1 MKGCASGS
9 IVAGIEI
16 RPVPTQE
23 KTLAASSPSILFNQ
37 LYNTSNLL
45 LVLNNRA
52 YKYDLTAPLQRS
64 CLGTCTS
71 CHEPSYASIP
81 VVRNNGVAANLVGR
95 SLLDPTSP
103 RSTVQAT

>member
-1 MKGCASGS
+1 MGCAWGS
-9 IVAGIEI
+9 IVAVIEI

-23 KTLAASSPSILFNQ
+23 KSLAASSPSILFNQ

-52 YKYDLTAPLQRS
+52 FKFDLTAPLQRS